1 MTLEIDSLEISVEQ
15 EKILRGVSLEVEPG
29 EVHAIMGPNGSGK
42 STLCHSLMG
51 SPEYAVNAG
60 AVSVDGE
67 DVTDDEP
74 DERAVEGLFLAFQY
88 PSEVQG
94 VTVADF
100 LKEALDAR
108 REERDEEAMP
118 RTDFQELLE
127 EKLELLEMYPEY
139 AERYLNTGFSGG
151 EKKNEILQMAVL
163 DHSTQ
168 YWTRWIPGSISMRF
182 RRSQR
187 ESASSPPRTAASS
200 WSHTT
205 SAYWNTSSPTTST
218 SWWTER

>member
-29 EVHAIMGPNGSGK
+29 GVHAIMGPNGSGK

-51 SPEYAVNAG
+51 SPEYTVDAG
-60 AVSVDGE
+60 AVSVDGQ
-67 DVTDDEP
+67 DVTDDP

-100 LKEALDAR
+100 LKEAPDAR
-108 REERDEEAMP
+108 REERDEEPMP
-118 RTDFQELLE
+118 RTEFQELLE
-127 EKLELLEMYPEY
+127 EKLELLEMYPEH
-139 AERYLNTGFSGG
+139 AERYLNTGFSDG
-151 EKKNEILQMAVL
+151 EKENEILQMAVL

-182 RRSQR
+182 KPLPR
-187 ESASSPPRTAASS
+187 ESAGSPPRTAASS
-200 WSHTT
+200 WSRTT
-205 SAYWNTSSPTTST
+205 SAYWNMSSPTTST
-218 SWWTER
+218 SW